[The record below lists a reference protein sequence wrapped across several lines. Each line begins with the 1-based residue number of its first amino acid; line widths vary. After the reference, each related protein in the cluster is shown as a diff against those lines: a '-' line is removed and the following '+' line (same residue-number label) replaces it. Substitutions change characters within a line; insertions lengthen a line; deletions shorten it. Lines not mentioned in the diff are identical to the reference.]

1 MTQMIRP
8 LLVLGARVFHR
19 FEVYTVKEI
28 IVRDKCMAE
37 TRGKVIKRKTTA
49 PIIIG
54 MIGIVGSGKTS
65 VAEVLA
71 ETLGAVLIS
80 GDDIRVKLRKE
91 KERYEGTRKIAEDLA
106 VEALKL
112 GGNVVIDSDFIDEK
126 KRSSLIAKA
135 KKVRARVLFV
145 RVFADPDV
153 IIGRIMANPA
163 NDFFRGASSVWKG
176 DSAGNVVKLR
186 EFWRRTPRHFTWR
199 DRTGGEWRPKKLPV
213 RLLADVNTSDEA
225 VWRQQVRWAASQL
238 LQK

>member
-1 MTQMIRP
+1 MIQIIRP
-8 LLVLGARVFHR
+8 LLVLGVRIFHR
-19 FEVYTVKEI
+19 FEIYTAKEL

-37 TRGKVIKRKTTA
+37 VKSRVIQRKIKT
-49 PIIIG
+49 PIVVA

-65 VAEVLA
+65 VAEALA
-71 ETLGAVLIS
+71 AALGAVLIS

-91 KERYEGTRKIAEDLA
+91 KERYEGTRKIVEDLT
-106 VEALKL
+106 VEALRS
-112 GGNVVIDSDFIDEK
+112 GGNVVIDSDLIDEK

-163 NDFFRGASSVWKG
+163 NDFFRGASSAWKG
-176 DSAGNVVKLR
+176 NSVGNVVKLR

-213 RLLADVNTSDEA
+213 RLLADVNTSDETA
-225 VWRQQVRWAASQL
+225 WRQQVRWVVSEL
-238 LQK
+238 FQK